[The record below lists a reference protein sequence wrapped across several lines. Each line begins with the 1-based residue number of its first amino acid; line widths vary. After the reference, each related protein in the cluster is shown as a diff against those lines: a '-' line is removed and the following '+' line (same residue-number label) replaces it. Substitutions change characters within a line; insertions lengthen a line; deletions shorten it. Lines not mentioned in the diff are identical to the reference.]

1 MIIKPK
7 HKFSLLLATLIL
19 AANMAVQA
27 ETAASKPKVMGTSE
41 FVFKYLVA
49 EVASQRNDLGL
60 ASSLFYD
67 LAQSTRNPRLAER
80 AAKTAVVGNQ
90 PQIAIEAVDLWAELD
105 PKSAE
110 AQQASTQM
118 LISTGRLLEAK
129 PFIQKLLEKEDTRGN
144 GFLYLSTLLARQS
157 NKQNVYELVRDL
169 ADPYPALPEAHFAL
183 AHAAWSAGKNDVALA
198 ELDQANKLK
207 PGWEVAA
214 NLKGQVLYG
223 QSPEAAIEFYRD
235 FLAQYPQSNDVRL
248 TLARLLVN
256 QKRFTEAKPEFIK
269 LAKTADS
276 NPEILVVVGLLSLQ
290 SDELSEAERYFKQA
304 LDAGFK
310 DSDQVYLYLGQL
322 AERQKNDT
330 QAQVYYGK
338 VKPGER
344 LLEAKFASAN
354 VTSRTKG
361 VDAAVKELDALQE
374 LNSEQSALVIQAEA
388 GMLTR
393 AKRNQEAYD
402 LLDKA
407 VNNLPNTPDIIYDY
421 AMAADRLGKVD
432 VTERELRKL
441 ILLKPD
447 YAPAYNALGYSLA
460 DRNLKL
466 DEAQNL
472 IARALELSPNDH
484 YILDSMGWVQ
494 YRLGKLDQAADYL
507 RRAYS
512 AQTDPE
518 IAAHLGEVLWQQG
531 KYDEARKTWET
542 ALQEFPDNEVL
553 LTTHKK
559 FAP

>member
-1 MIIKPK
+1 
-7 HKFSLLLATLIL
+7 
-19 AANMAVQA
+19 
-27 ETAASKPKVMGTSE
+27 
-41 FVFKYLVA
+41 
-49 EVASQRNDLGL
+49 
-60 ASSLFYD
+60 
-67 LAQSTRNPRLAER
+67 
-80 AAKTAVVGNQ
+80 
-90 PQIAIEAVDLWAELD
+90 
-105 PKSAE
+105 
-110 AQQASTQM
+110 
-118 LISTGRLLEAK
+118 
-129 PFIQKLLEKEDTRGN
+129 
-144 GFLYLSTLLARQS
+144 
-157 NKQNVYELVRDL
+157 
-169 ADPYPALPEAHFAL
+169 
-183 AHAAWSAGKNDVALA
+183 VALA

-207 PGWEVAA
+207 PSWEVAA

-290 SDELSEAERYFKQA
+290 SDELTEAERYFKQA

-322 AERQKNDT
+322 AERQKNDA

-354 VTSRTKG
+354 VTARTKG
-361 VDAAVKELDALQE
+361 VDAAIKELGSLQE
-374 LNSEQSALVIQAEA
+374 LNSEQSALVIQAQA
-388 GMLTR
+388 GLLTR
-393 AKRNQEAYD
+393 AKRNQEAYT
-402 LLDKA
+402 LLDQA

-466 DEAQNL
+466 DEAQSL
-472 IARALELSPNDH
+472 IAKALELSPNDH

-512 AQTDPE
+512 TQTDPE